1 MQTTSR
7 GFSSFSSLPLHRA
20 AGCSPVRPL
29 LTLLSLL
36 SLLNPFRSAAH
47 SRHSL
52 FLHPLLLLH
61 PLTLGIPH
69 NQQHLFINCIHF
81 NLFPLVIQ
89 TLTSQHKHPS
99 AMAATASHQRHR
111 NVIIIPID
119 VYRKY
124 TESSSSDSSSMPARW
139 PMSCSRASR
148 DRKADNKFSTAS
160 LLTSL
165 HMSRRVKPQI
175 QGGGKPK
182 IRTRA
187 HPLQRHSK
195 GKASSTFQT
204 TTPQRNAES
213 NLAYHTQHHG
223 HQDMVMKAPSN
234 AGSLSKP
241 SAEDLLPF
249 EHPSK
254 PKKSAVTIGGT
265 IATINL
271 HSLPATP
278 SRSMKRGRSASDPP
292 VDPKR
297 IKLRLNVKHSAFS
310 TAAQASPH
318 DHRTTQPVIVISDSD
333 DDMPTA
339 PHVPTPPRQYRLE
352 KHLRRIVDSI
362 FPAHELGNQAT
373 LERALATCP
382 QLRYDYLIDRFLG
395 SGSSGFVISAKRITD
410 GKDVC
415 SKNLASVVLSRDLVF
430 FLPLKIRLCNISLFT
445 VGCYQSDSPCW
456 RPNREQGPPRT

>member
-1 MQTTSR
+1 
-7 GFSSFSSLPLHRA
+7 
-20 AGCSPVRPL
+20 
-29 LTLLSLL
+29 
-36 SLLNPFRSAAH
+36 
-47 SRHSL
+47 
-52 FLHPLLLLH
+52 
-61 PLTLGIPH
+61 
-69 NQQHLFINCIHF
+69 
-81 NLFPLVIQ
+81 
-89 TLTSQHKHPS
+89 
-99 AMAATASHQRHR
+99 MAATASHQRHR

-139 PMSCSRASR
+139 PTSCGRASR

-165 HMSRRVKPQI
+165 HMSHRVKPQI

-182 IRTRA
+182 VRTRA
-187 HPLQRHSK
+187 HLLQRHSK
-195 GKASSTFQT
+195 SKASSTFQT

-234 AGSLSKP
+234 AGTLSKP

-249 EHPSK
+249 EQPSK

-297 IKLRLNVKHSAFS
+297 IKLRLNVKHSGIS
-310 TAAQASPH
+310 TAAQASIH
-318 DHRTTQPVIVISDSD
+318 DHRTTHPVIVISDSD

-339 PHVPTPPRQYRLE
+339 AHAPTPPRQYRLE

-373 LERALATCP
+373 LERALTTCP

-415 SKNLASVVLSRDLVF
+415 SKKPASAVLSRDLVF
-430 FLPLKIRLCNISLFT
+430 SFL
-445 VGCYQSDSPCW
+445 
-456 RPNREQGPPRT
+456 

>member
-1 MQTTSR
+1 
-7 GFSSFSSLPLHRA
+7 
-20 AGCSPVRPL
+20 
-29 LTLLSLL
+29 
-36 SLLNPFRSAAH
+36 
-47 SRHSL
+47 
-52 FLHPLLLLH
+52 
-61 PLTLGIPH
+61 
-69 NQQHLFINCIHF
+69 
-81 NLFPLVIQ
+81 
-89 TLTSQHKHPS
+89 
-99 AMAATASHQRHR
+99 MAATASHQRHR

-139 PMSCSRASR
+139 PTSCGRASR

-165 HMSRRVKPQI
+165 HTSRRVKPQI

-182 IRTRA
+182 VRTRA
-187 HPLQRHSK
+187 HPLQHPSK
-195 GKASSTFQT
+195 GRASSTFQT
-204 TTPQRNAES
+204 TNPQRNAES
-213 NLAYHTQHHG
+213 NSAYHTQHHG
-223 HQDMVMKAPSN
+223 RQDMVMKVPSN
-234 AGSLSKP
+234 AHSLSKP

-249 EHPSK
+249 EYSSK
-254 PKKSAVTIGGT
+254 SKNSAVTIGGT

-271 HSLPATP
+271 NSLPATP
-278 SRSMKRGRSASDPP
+278 SRSMKRVRSASDPP

-310 TAAQASPH
+310 TAPQVSPH
-318 DHRTTQPVIVISDSD
+318 EHRTAQPVIVISDSGD
-333 DDMPTA
+333 DTSECRPLMADMFTA
-339 PHVPTPPRQYRLE
+339 PQAPTPPRQYRLE

-382 QLRYDYLIDRFLG
+382 KLRYDYLIDRFLG

-415 SKNLASVVLSRDLVF
+415 SKNLLQLSFRA
-430 FLPLKIRLCNISLFT
+430 T
-445 VGCYQSDSPCW
+445 
-456 RPNREQGPPRT
+456 